1 MKNSVSSKK
10 ASQILEKLPE
20 AAVAFDRR
28 GYITYMNKA
37 AEKLLGFDPSGN
49 LHCSRLFASDSDSA
63 RAVSL
68 PARVKAIEKEL
79 VVISKSNSRIPV
91 LARIARLSSSDVNT
105 VAFLKPTAAKRV
117 EQNRRIDRLASLGE
131 LAAGVAHEIRNPLA
145 GIGTSAQVLRSR
157 FASDDERVKFA
168 DVILDEVDRLE
179 KIIENLLLFARPKQP
194 RLVRHDMSRSVERTL
209 NLVRKQTEEQGVKVV
224 TRREEELPEVYVDP
238 DQISQVLL
246 NLVLN
251 ALHAMPSGGKLA
263 LELKVARR
271 RISVSGGRRKT
282 DRKPGGPARSV
293 EFVRLVVSDTG
304 QGIPKQHLSKLFT
317 PFFTTRSGG
326 TGLGLSISQAIVRE
340 HGGSISISSKEG
352 QGTKVMVDIP
362 VEKRHGE
369 RR

>member
-1 MKNSVSSKK
+1 MKSSPSSNK
-10 ASQILEKLPE
+10 ASQILERLPE
-20 AAVAFDRR
+20 AAVAFDKR

-37 AEKLLGFDPSGN
+37 AERLLGFDSSGK
-49 LHCSRLFASDSDSA
+49 LHCSSLFAAVSESETVVSFPA
-63 RAVSL
+63 RA
-68 PARVKAIEKEL
+68 KAVEREL

-91 LARIARLSSSDVNT
+91 LARIAKVSSPGVSA
-105 VAFLKPTAAKRV
+105 VAFLKPTPAKRA
-117 EQNRRIDRLASLGE
+117 EQNKRIDRLASLGE

-157 FASDDERVKFA
+157 FEKDDERVKFA

-194 RLVRHDMSRSVERTL
+194 QLVRHDMNSSVERTL
-209 NLVRKQTEEQGVKVV
+209 NLVRKQAEEQGVKVQ
-224 TRREEELPEVYVDP
+224 TRSEEGLPELYVDP

-251 ALHAMPSGGKLA
+251 ALHAMPSGGKLT
-263 LELKVARR
+263 LELKVT
-271 RISVSGGRRKT
+271 SKKVPVSGGRRKT
-282 DRKPGGPARSV
+282 DAKPTIPARTV
-293 EFVRLVVSDTG
+293 DFVRLVISDTG
-304 QGIPKQHLSKLFT
+304 QGISKQHLSKLFT

-340 HGGSISISSKEG
+340 HGGSISVSSKEG
-352 QGTKVMVDIP
+352 RGTKVTVDIP
-362 VEKRHGE
+362 VEKRYGE